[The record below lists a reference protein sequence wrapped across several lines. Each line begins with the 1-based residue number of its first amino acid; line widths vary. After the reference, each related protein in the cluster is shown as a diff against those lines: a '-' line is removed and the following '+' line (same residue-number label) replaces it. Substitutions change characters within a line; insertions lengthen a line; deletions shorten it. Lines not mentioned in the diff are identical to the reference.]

1 MEATIFGSSKLEST
15 NMKTIIQTSEAPT
28 PIGPYSQAVRMGN
41 MLFTSGQVGIDS
53 STGKLLTD
61 DIETETK
68 QVMNNLKSILT
79 KAGFDFS
86 HVVKT
91 TIFMKDMELFKRM
104 NAVYATFFNADF
116 PARETV
122 GVVRLPLDANV
133 EISMIAVKG

>member
-1 MEATIFGSSKLEST
+1 
-15 NMKTIIQTSEAPT
+15 MKTIIQTNDAPT
-28 PIGPYSQAVRMGN
+28 PSGPYSQGVMMGN

-53 STGKLLTD
+53 STGKFITD
-61 DIETETK
+61 DIESETK
-68 QVMNNLKSILT
+68 QVMQNLKSILT

-86 HVVKT
+86 HVVKV
-91 TIFMKDMELFKRM
+91 TIFMKDMDLFKRM
-104 NAVYATFFNADF
+104 NEVYSTYFNADF

>member
-1 MEATIFGSSKLEST
+1 
-15 NMKTIIQTSEAPT
+15 MKTIIQTNDAPA
-28 PIGPYSQAVRMGN
+28 PVGPYSQGVIAGN

-53 STGKLLTD
+53 NSGKLITD
-61 DIETETK
+61 DIESETQ
-68 QVMNNLKSILT
+68 QVMKNLNTILA

-91 TIFMKDMELFKRM
+91 TIFMKDMNLFKRM
-104 NAVYATFFNADF
+104 NEVYASYFNADF